1 MTDSLVELVR
11 RALAEDVGDGDITTL
26 ATIPE
31 DLRGKGRI
39 RARVT
44 GVVSGLGV
52 AVKVFHEVD
61 SDLLVDAVR
70 SDGDRVD
77 PGVDVLAVSGRVRSI
92 LTGERV
98 ALNFLTH
105 LSGVATLTSRFVEAA
120 AGKIQILDT
129 RKTLPGFRELE
140 KKAVVDGGGV
150 NHRMGLYD
158 AILIKDN
165 HVEAS
170 GSLEKAVER
179 ARESYPD
186 KRIMLEVES
195 FEQAQRAARLGVH
208 HLLLD
213 NMSPEEIRRIVMALE
228 GSESRPY
235 LEISGGVMLDTVATY
250 AETGAD
256 GVSVGA
262 LTHSAPALDLGLDLD
277 PLS

>member
-1 MTDSLVELVR
+1 MTDSLLELVR

-26 ATIPE
+26 ACIPE
-31 DLRGKGRI
+31 NLRGRGRI
-39 RARVT
+39 RARVA

-52 AVKVFHEVD
+52 AERVYHEVD
-61 SDLLVDAVR
+61 PDLQVEAVL

-77 PGVDVLAVSGRVRSI
+77 PGVDVLRVSGRVRSI
-92 LTGERV
+92 LTAERV

-105 LSGVATLTSRFVEAA
+105 LSGVATLASRFVEAA
-120 AGKIQILDT
+120 VGKIQILDT
-129 RKTLPGFRELE
+129 RKTLPGLRELE

-195 FEQAQRAARLGVH
+195 FEQSQRAARMGVH

-213 NMSPEEIRRIVMALE
+213 NMSPEEIRRIVRAVE

-235 LEISGGVMLDTVATY
+235 LEISGGVTLDSVATY
-250 AETGAD
+250 ADTGAD